1 MPKGKKFDAAEKHF
15 QKEAASYNRTIK
27 YMREELNSFKI
38 LNAQLLAEN
47 SRLESDNDR
56 LQQWVDRLL
65 EYTELS
71 RADIKAVCEQDKKRG
86 QFIASLEE
94 LMKGYI

>member
-38 LNAQLLAEN
+38 LNAQLLAEK

-71 RADIKAVCEQDKKRG
+71 REDIQSVCDLYKRHS
-86 QFIASLEE
+86 QSVSDFVKF
-94 LMKGYI
+94 MNGYI